1 VLDGRILEK
10 PRSEADSYA
19 MLKALSGRA
28 HTVISAIALFL
39 KGGGDAEPAV
49 AMSVMTEV
57 TFSDI
62 DDELIYAYIRTGDP
76 ADKAGS
82 YGIQSV
88 GCQFIEKVGHF
99 RRCVRSSRRDMSV
112 ITVMYS
118 LPRCLVS
125 RALSSAMRFFYIIRS
140 MAATSTSWAC
150 PRMLSQRRLG
160 T

>member
-118 LPRCLVS
+118 LPFVLYLVLFVRRCVCCAIGQWLLLQRHGLARECS
-125 RALSSAMRFFYIIRS
+125 RK
-140 MAATSTSWAC
+140 
-150 PRMLSQRRLG
+150 G
-160 T
+160 D